1 MSAELLT
8 QRLDR
13 LELLLSSL
21 VERQT
26 VKDFYTTAE
35 VGDLLG
41 RSDYTVRE
49 WCRKDQVPA
58 QKTPNG
64 RGWLIANADLLR
76 LRNGE
81 LPVPEHRV
89 HRVLHRARK

>member
-35 VGDLLG
+35 VADIVG
-41 RSDYTVRE
+41 RAEYTVRE
-49 WCRKDQVPA
+49 WCRQHRVKA
-58 QKTPNG
+58 KKAPNG
-64 RGWLIANADLLR
+64 RGWLVSHEELTK
-76 LRNGE
+76 LRNYG
-81 LPVPEHRV
+81 PAPEVIQKRS
-89 HRVLHRARK
+89 